1 MNKIILEFIDACAWC
16 DIYRGLV
23 ETLVE
28 KHRDIF
34 QLKIYKVGKD
44 MGYIPKY
51 GMIMKSTL
59 VIDGK
64 IKITNL
70 SEKNIKEQLEKFIGE
85 Y

>member
-1 MNKIILEFIDACAWC
+1 M
-16 DIYRGLV
+16 
-23 ETLVE
+23 
-28 KHRDIF
+28 
-34 QLKIYKVGKD
+34 KIYKVGKD

-59 VIDGK
+59 IIDGK